1 MNKIIGK
8 PTELKNV
15 NTSLIISSI
24 RSRGNAT
31 RSEISKDTGLSHTTV
46 RAILK
51 ELMDMDEIVSLGL
64 DESTGG
70 RRASR
75 YEINLNK
82 RFLLVMAI
90 EKYNVNYR
98 VVNTLGNTIEENS
111 RGITSLEDVNVVI
124 ELIESLEGIYKNIEG
139 IGISV
144 PGVVTDDGFL
154 SGIRMEDWKEIKIK
168 KQIEEKFNIPI
179 LLENDINSSAIAFYN
194 DYVEKN
200 NNRKMS
206 LVYISFTSLGVG
218 SGIVVNGE
226 VIKGDN
232 GYAGEIGFI
241 PMGDSFFNTKI
252 SSELDDLEYCRVVID
267 AIKVISAIINPSV
280 VVLGGSNFRYDL
292 KDTIIEKYNK
302 EFSIKT
308 KILIGEENNTYT
320 IDGNYDVSSE
330 YYIGSVNDT
339 VVYKFFGTLLDVFTS
354 KIGYLLIFVL
364 PILCFFLYEIYA
376 VVKEVKEYKEEK

>member
-31 RSEISKDTGLSHTTV
+31 RGEISKDTGLSHTTV
-46 RAILK
+46 RVILK

-82 RFLLVMAI
+82 RYLLVMAI
-90 EKYNVNYR
+90 EKYKVNYR
-98 VVNTLGNTIEENS
+98 IVNTLGHTIEENS
-111 RGITSLEDVNVVI
+111 RRITSLDDVNVVI
-124 ELIESLEGIYKNIEG
+124 ELIESLEVIYKNIEG

-320 IDGNYDVSSE
+320 IDGITQKSLSL
-330 YYIGSVNDT
+330 VN
-339 VVYKFFGTLLDVFTS
+339 KVF
-354 KIGYLLIFVL
+354 KLIVN
-364 PILCFFLYEIYA
+364 
-376 VVKEVKEYKEEK
+376 

>member
-46 RAILK
+46 RAILN

-168 KQIEEKFNIPI
+168 KQIKEKFNIPI

-194 DYVEKN
+194 DYVENN

-206 LVYISFTSLGVG
+206 LAYISFTPLGVG

-241 PMGDSFFNTKI
+241 PMGNSFFNTII
-252 SSELDDLEYCRVVID
+252 SSELDDMEYCCVVID

-280 VVLGGSNFRYDL
+280 VVLGGINFRYYL
-292 KDTIIEKYNK
+292 KDRIIEKYNK

-308 KILIGEENNTYT
+308 KILIQEKNN
-320 IDGNYDVSSE
+320 NYSME
-330 YYIGSVNDT
+330 GIT
-339 VVYKFFGTLLDVFTS
+339 EKALC
-354 KIGYLLIFVL
+354 LIN
-364 PILCFFLYEIYA
+364 
-376 VVKEVKEYKEEK
+376 KEFKLIRS

>member
-1 MNKIIGK
+1 MSKIIGK

-24 RSRGNAT
+24 RSRGSAT
-31 RSEISKDTGLSHTTV
+31 RGEISKDTGLSHTTV
-46 RAILK
+46 RAILN
-51 ELMDMDEIVSLGL
+51 ELIDMDEIVSLGL

-82 RFLLVMAI
+82 RYLLVMDI
-90 EKYNVNYR
+90 EKYKVNYR
-98 VVNTLGNTIEENS
+98 IVNTLGNTIEESSRRINS
-111 RGITSLEDVNVVI
+111 LDDVNVVI

-154 SGIRMEDWKEIKIK
+154 SGIRMEDWKEIEIK

-194 DYVEKN
+194 EYVEKN
-200 NNRKMS
+200 NNKKMS
-206 LVYISFTSLGVG
+206 LVYISFTPLGVG

-226 VIKGDN
+226 IIKGDN

-241 PMGDSFFNTKI
+241 PMGDSFLNTMI
-252 SSELDDLEYCRVVID
+252 SSELDDMEYCCVVID

-280 VVLGGSNFRYDL
+280 VVLGGSNFRYDI
-292 KDTIIEKYNK
+292 KDNIIDRYNK

-308 KILIGEENNTYT
+308 KIIVQEKIKNYSIEGTTERALCLINKEF
-320 IDGNYDVSSE
+320 
-330 YYIGSVNDT
+330 
-339 VVYKFFGTLLDVFTS
+339 K
-354 KIGYLLIFVL
+354 LIRS
-364 PILCFFLYEIYA
+364 
-376 VVKEVKEYKEEK
+376 

>member
-218 SGIVVNGE
+218 SGIVVNGK

-252 SSELDDLEYCRVVID
+252 SSELDDLEYCCVVID

-280 VVLGGSNFRYDL
+280 VVLGGINFRYYL

-302 EFSIKT
+302 EFNIKT
-308 KILIGEENNTYT
+308 KILIQEKNN
-320 IDGNYDVSSE
+320 NYSME
-330 YYIGSVNDT
+330 GIT
-339 VVYKFFGTLLDVFTS
+339 EKALC
-354 KIGYLLIFVL
+354 LIN
-364 PILCFFLYEIYA
+364 
-376 VVKEVKEYKEEK
+376 KEFKLIRS

>member
-1 MNKIIGK
+1 MKKIIGK

-31 RSEISKDTGLSHTTV
+31 RGEISSDTGLSHTTV
-46 RAILK
+46 RAILN
-51 ELMDMDEIVSLGL
+51 ELIDMDEIVSLGL

-82 RFLLVMAI
+82 RYLLVMAI
-90 EKYNVNYR
+90 EKYKVNYR
-98 VVNTLGNTIEENS
+98 IANTLGNIIEENS
-111 RGITSLEDVNVVI
+111 RRINSLDDVNGVI
-124 ELIESLEGIYKNIEG
+124 ELIESLEDIYKNIEG

-154 SGIRMEDWKEIKIK
+154 SGIRMEYWKEIKIK

-226 VIKGDN
+226 VIKGDK
-232 GYAGEIGFI
+232 GYAGEIGFM

-252 SSELDDLEYCRVVID
+252 SSELDNLEYCRVVID
-267 AIKVISAIINPSV
+267 AIKVISAILNPSI
-280 VVLGGSNFRYDL
+280 VVLGGNSFRYDM
-292 KDTIIEKYNK
+292 KDKIIEDYNK

-308 KILIGEENNTYT
+308 KILVEEKNN
-320 IDGNYDVSSE
+320 NYDIE
-330 YYIGSVNDT
+330 GIT
-339 VVYKFFGTLLDVFTS
+339 EKALC
-354 KIGYLLIFVL
+354 LIN
-364 PILCFFLYEIYA
+364 
-376 VVKEVKEYKEEK
+376 KEFKLIRS

>member
-15 NTSLIISSI
+15 NTSLIINSI

-31 RSEISKDTGLSHTTV
+31 RGEISNDTGLSHTTV
-46 RAILK
+46 RAILN
-51 ELMDMDEIVSLGL
+51 ELIDMDEIVSLGL

-82 RFLLVMAI
+82 RYLLVMAI
-90 EKYNVNYR
+90 EKYKVNYR
-98 VVNTLGNTIEENS
+98 IVNTLGDTIEENS
-111 RGITSLEDVNVVI
+111 RRTNSLDDVNVVI
-124 ELIESLEGIYKNIEG
+124 ELIESLEDIYKNIEG

-168 KQIEEKFNIPI
+168 KQIEERFNIPI

-194 DYVEKN
+194 DYVKKN
-200 NNRKMS
+200 NNRRMS

-226 VIKGDN
+226 VIKGDK

-252 SSELDDLEYCRVVID
+252 SSELDNIEYCRVVID
-267 AIKVISAIINPSV
+267 AIKVISAILNPGI
-280 VVLGGSNFRYDL
+280 VVLGGNSFRYDI
-292 KDTIIEKYNK
+292 KDKIIEDYNK

-308 KILIGEENNTYT
+308 KILVEEKDN
-320 IDGNYDVSSE
+320 NYDIE
-330 YYIGSVNDT
+330 GIT
-339 VVYKFFGTLLDVFTS
+339 EKALC
-354 KIGYLLIFVL
+354 LIN
-364 PILCFFLYEIYA
+364 
-376 VVKEVKEYKEEK
+376 KEFKLIRS

>member
-31 RSEISKDTGLSHTTV
+31 RGEISNDTGLSHTTV
-46 RAILK
+46 RAILN
-51 ELMDMDEIVSLGL
+51 ELIDMDEIVSLGL

-82 RFLLVMAI
+82 RYLLVMAI
-90 EKYNVNYR
+90 EKYKVNYR
-98 VVNTLGNTIEENS
+98 IVNTLGHTIEENS
-111 RGITSLEDVNVVI
+111 RRTNSLDDVNVVI
-124 ELIESLEGIYKNIEG
+124 ELIESLEDIYKNIEG

-168 KQIEEKFNIPI
+168 KLIEEKFNIPI

-194 DYVEKN
+194 DYVKKN
-200 NNRKMS
+200 NNGKMS

-252 SSELDDLEYCRVVID
+252 SSELDNFEYCRVVID
-267 AIKVISAIINPSV
+267 AIKVISAILNPSI
-280 VVLGGSNFRYDL
+280 VVLGGNSFRYDI
-292 KDTIIEKYNK
+292 KDKIIEDYNK

-308 KILIGEENNTYT
+308 KILVEEKDN
-320 IDGNYDVSSE
+320 NYDIE
-330 YYIGSVNDT
+330 GIT
-339 VVYKFFGTLLDVFTS
+339 EKALC
-354 KIGYLLIFVL
+354 LIN
-364 PILCFFLYEIYA
+364 
-376 VVKEVKEYKEEK
+376 KEFKLIMS